1 MPAVEAALHRVDEG
15 ARDAAERAGQVRT
28 QAAQRSREAANALRG
43 RPRRPPPWQWL
54 AAALAAGAV
63 IGAAGALAARRAK
76 IWMSLSWV
84 LVVSVSIRRAFGLPR
99 AAG

>member
-63 IGAAGALAARRAK
+63 IGPAGALAARRAVNDA
-76 IWMSLSWV
+76 IQRRTPRYRD
-84 LVVSVSIRRAFGLPR
+84 LVRPPR
-99 AAG
+99 SDERP